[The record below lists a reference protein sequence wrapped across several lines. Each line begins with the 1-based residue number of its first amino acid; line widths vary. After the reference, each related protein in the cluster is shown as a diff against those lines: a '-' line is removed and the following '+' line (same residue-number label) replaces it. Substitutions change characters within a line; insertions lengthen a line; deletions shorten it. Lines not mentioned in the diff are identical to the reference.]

1 MKLKNTIFS
10 RAICILFIMVLLFLS
25 GCQTSGSKQPISLT
39 TFQLNTVITITIYD
53 SQDQQLLQECEKLC
67 QKYEQIFS
75 RTSPESELYKL
86 NHGELED
93 KGGVS
98 HISKELAELIQESL
112 KYAELSQGAFDP
124 TIGPVSSLWDFT
136 GENPQVPD
144 AEELQ
149 QKLPLVDYRQVQLNG
164 QEIRF
169 LQPEMQLDLGAI
181 AKGYIADRLKDYLE
195 EQGVTSATIN
205 LGGNVLCIGG
215 HTDGKPFSVGIQ
227 KPFAQRNEV
236 LLSVD
241 VDDLSV
247 VSSGIYER
255 YFESNG
261 TLYHHIL
268 NPKTGMPYNNGLT
281 SVSILSSTSVE
292 GDGLSTACF
301 ALGLK
306 DGIALL
312 DSLEGVCG
320 VFVDEDGELHYSEGF
335 PTSE

>member
-1 MKLKNTIFS
+1 
-10 RAICILFIMVLLFLS
+10 
-25 GCQTSGSKQPISLT
+25 
-39 TFQLNTVITITIYD
+39 
-53 SQDQQLLQECEKLC
+53 
-67 QKYEQIFS
+67 
-75 RTSPESELYKL
+75 
-86 NHGELED
+86 
-93 KGGVS
+93 
-98 HISKELAELIQESL
+98 
-112 KYAELSQGAFDP
+112 
-124 TIGPVSSLWDFT
+124 
-136 GENPQVPD
+136 
-144 AEELQ
+144 
-149 QKLPLVDYRQVQLNG
+149 
-164 QEIRF
+164 
-169 LQPEMQLDLGAI
+169 MQLDLGAI
-181 AKGYIADRLKDYLE
+181 AKGYIADRLKDYLK

-320 VFVDEDGELHYSEGF
+320 VFVDENGELHYSEGF